1 MKAVTLENKATLV
14 YQDVP
19 TPQLDAGQVLL
30 EVRAVSICGSDL
42 SRYVK
47 GHRAYPM
54 ILGHECA
61 GLVVRVG
68 EQVSHDWI
76 GKRAAVIPLVPDL
89 TCDECAHG
97 LYSACAQYSFIG
109 SRQAGGFAEY
119 VVVPEKNLL
128 PVPHTVSFEAAALIE
143 PSTVARHILDR
154 GNFAKGQTACVLG
167 AGSIGL
173 MCVQWLRILGA
184 SKIFAVD
191 VSEENLR
198 AAEKLGAHVAL
209 NPKQSD
215 VPAAIRAA
223 TGGGVDL
230 SIEAAGATQT
240 LAQTIQVTRPRGN
253 IVCGGNQPLDAS
265 LPMQFIEDLM
275 RKELQL
281 NGCFMSYSEPFP
293 GHEWV
298 ESLAAVQNG
307 SLDIETMI
315 THRFELAHAPQVF
328 ADIAA
333 RKFPYRKIIFLPHTK
348 EIAND
353 ADSANAQ
360 A

>member
-1 MKAVTLENKATLV
+1 MKAAILENKATLV

-19 TPQLDAGQVLL
+19 TPQPDAGQVLL
-30 EVRAVSICGSDL
+30 QVRSVSICGSDV

-47 GHRAYPM
+47 GHRTYP
-54 ILGHECA
+54 IVLGHECA
-61 GLVVRVG
+61 GIVVRAG
-68 EQVSHDWI
+68 KGVSHDWI
-76 GKRAAVIPLVPDL
+76 GVRAAVIPLVPDF
-89 TCDECAHG
+89 TCDECARG
-97 LYSACAQYSFIG
+97 LYSACHHYSFIG

-119 VVVPEKNLL
+119 VPVPEKNLL
-128 PVPHTVSFEAAALIE
+128 ALPPTLDFDAAALIE

-154 GNFAKGQTACVLG
+154 GSFVKGQTACVLG

-184 SKIFAVD
+184 SKIIAVD

-198 AAEKLGAHVAL
+198 AAEKLGAHLAL
-209 NPKQSD
+209 NPKAGNVADQ
-215 VPAAIRAA
+215 VKAA
-223 TGGGVDL
+223 TGDGVDL

-240 LAQTIQVTRPRGN
+240 LALTIAVTRPRGN
-253 IVCGGNQPLDAS
+253 VVCGGNQPLDAS

-293 GHEWV
+293 GHEWT
-298 ESLAAVQNG
+298 ESLAAVLNG
-307 SLDIETMI
+307 TLDTETMI
-315 THRFELAHAPQVF
+315 SHRFDLSDAPRVF

-333 RKFPYRKIIFLPHTK
+333 RKFPYRKIIF
-348 EIAND
+348 
-353 ADSANAQ
+353 Q
-360 A
+360 AHAE